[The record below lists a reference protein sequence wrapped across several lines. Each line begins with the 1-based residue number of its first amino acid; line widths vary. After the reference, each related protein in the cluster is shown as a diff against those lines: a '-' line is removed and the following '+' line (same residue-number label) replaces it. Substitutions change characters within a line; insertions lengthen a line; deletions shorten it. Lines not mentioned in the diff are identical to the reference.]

1 MRPIIEF
8 HHEFIPINTTPIKIR
23 ITYGLAVYLFIS
35 GGLLRVFIFFPRHVL
50 LSFAREKKKR
60 SAANHWQLAGNN
72 PGLSGP
78 HVRHVTRTRYNQ
90 KSENFST
97 KR

>member
-35 GGLLRVFIFFPRHVL
+35 GGLLLVLFFCFYVL
-50 LSFAREKKKR
+50 LSFARLKKKC
-60 SAANHWQLAGNN
+60 LEPTTGNWLGN
-72 PGLSGP
+72 PGLAGP
-78 HVRHVTRTRYNQ
+78 RPSCYAY
-90 KSENFST
+90 EI
-97 KR
+97 